1 MKDVLEAY
9 RTAYKTHIGM
19 SPDRLVFGKPCHLP
33 VKFEHRAFWAIKQ
46 CNLDLVEVGVHRK
59 LELQKLEE
67 IRSEVYKN
75 APIYKEKNKSF
86 HDQQIS
92 RKTFVIGQ
100 KVLLYQ

>member
-1 MKDVLEAY
+1 
-9 RTAYKTHIGM
+9 M
-19 SPDRLVFGKPCHLP
+19 SPYRLVFGKPRHLP

-46 CNLDLVEVGVHRK
+46 CNLDLIEAGVHWK

-67 IRSEVYKN
+67 IRNEVYEN
-75 APIYKEKNKSF
+75 ATIYKEKNKSF

-100 KVLLYQ
+100 KVLLYQSQLKLFPSKLRFR